1 MNLYKVKMN
10 HLLMLLFLV
19 FSLNVSA
26 EERPFQVFEA
36 FHLQIKLSK
45 GGTGIIKGIECPG
58 CTFKFVKI
66 TPDSKATVNG
76 VEVDIQEARRRVGKM
91 AMVSFNP
98 YTQEVQ
104 YIRWSE

>member
-1 MNLYKVKMN
+1 MRLYKMKMN
-10 HLLMLLFLV
+10 YLLMLLFLV
-19 FSLNVSA
+19 FSLNVFA
-26 EERPFQVFEA
+26 EESPFLAFEA

-45 GGTGIIKGIECPG
+45 DGTGIVKGIECQG
-58 CTFKFVKI
+58 CDYKFVKI

-76 VEVDIQEARRRVGKM
+76 VEVDILEARRRAGKM

-98 YTQEVQ
+98 RKREVQ